1 MNSGKICE
9 SELRTSPND
18 WHLGGSAVWLGHHI
32 YYCGDTYVSLE
43 RLNLL
48 DGSIDIA
55 PDIICHSVLNH
66 EGKVLVYGYDSN
78 AEPIPDDYHLM
89 MYEYFWSA
97 QCAEPLEIVIGP
109 GES

>member
-1 MNSGKICE
+1 MNSGKTCE

-78 AEPIPDDYHLM
+78 ADPITDDYYFM
-89 MYEYFWSA
+89 MYEDFWSA